1 MASATEPF
9 PDAGKMPFGQSFE
22 EKIKQRNGT
31 VKIISAANA
40 KKPNQ
45 QFFRRGKGFLHLPSM
60 AGCPSRQPETTS
72 QQSQQLLA
80 KKVIEDQVC
89 YKT

>member
-9 PDAGKMPFGQSFE
+9 PDAGKMLFGQSFE

-45 QFFRRGKGFLHLPSM
+45 QFFEGGRASSIYHPWQDAQAVNQKQHHNKVSSYLP
-60 AGCPSRQPETTS
+60 
-72 QQSQQLLA
+72 
-80 KKVIEDQVC
+80 KK
-89 YKT
+89 